1 MRSRCA
7 TSRSAPGRAA
17 ATSRPNASPSDIAR
31 RPRRPRTAGSRAMRA
46 RAVVIE
52 RARLRLRHR
61 RIVRIRRAMRTACG
75 VVRPHRRIRATT
87 TSRPRAVISQVLVPV
102 LLALF
107 ISRQRATK
115 TIAAACA
122 ERDAIRGQYQIGF
135 VLRRMRRCRKRIA
148 RHTQRPRIR
157 RIERAT
163 LHGRSVLHA
172 ATAHTCRMP
181 VIANSSTPLR
191 TKHIGTGRPID
202 QRIATGSISCRN
214 RKRTRKRGGGRQ
226 AKRMI
231 HQRSQSGDVH

>member
-1 MRSRCA
+1 MRPRCA
-7 TSRSAPGRAA
+7 KSRSAPGRAA
-17 ATSRPNASPSDIAR
+17 ATSRPNASPGDIAR
-31 RPRRPRTAGSRAMRA
+31 RPRRPRTAGSRAMCA

-61 RIVRIRRAMRTACG
+61 RIERIRRTVRAARG
-75 VVRPHRRIRATT
+75 IVRPRWRIRAAT
-87 TSRPRAVISQVLVPV
+87 TSWPRAVVSQVLVPV

-115 TIAAACA
+115 TIAATRA

-135 VLRRMRRCRKRIA
+135 VLRRRRRCYKPIA

-157 RIERAT
+157 RIERTT

-172 ATAHTCRMP
+172 ATVHACRMP
-181 VIANSSTPLR
+181 IITSSSTPLR
-191 TKHIGTGRPID
+191 TKHIGPGRPIG
-202 QRIATGSISCRN
+202 QRIATGSIGSGN